1 MLRIIASVIIVMTL
15 AGCGSGNGSG
25 VGLQGSPLWHMT
37 ASSEAKTAAYRRTC
51 ISYGFA
57 SGTPQMAQC
66 IQTESNNSKAMAN
79 KTLDNLAQQERDRLR
94 SLSNNSMN
102 CTSRSNGYGT
112 VRTFCN

>member
-1 MLRIIASVIIVMTL
+1 MLRRIASVIIVMTL

-25 VGLQGSPLWHMT
+25 IGTQGSPLWHMT
-37 ASSEAKTAAYRRTC
+37 ATSEAKTAAYRRTC

-79 KTLDNLAQQERDRLR
+79 KALDNFNRQNNERLR
-94 SLSNNSMN
+94 SSRNNSMN

-112 VRTFCN
+112 VRTSCN